1 MHLSKSSAYTKGEEC
16 RRVIKSLANENDAN
30 VNLHVVDIILLLY
43 ISKVKCGS
51 EDVLWKRPRKIQQ
64 NTSISCE

>member
-1 MHLSKSSAYTKGEEC
+1 MHLSKSSAYTRGEEC

-30 VNLHVVDIILLLY
+30 VNLHVVEIIHLLY

-51 EDVLWKRPRKIQQ
+51 EDVL
-64 NTSISCE
+64 